1 MSIKKQ
7 YQIFGLAAVLFIL
20 IMSFGTAFDL
30 EISHTVMDQKSWFGA
45 IFQMIGIL
53 PMYLVLMVS
62 GEIGLA
68 YAWRVSNN
76 RLFSGSL
83 VVGSGALTLWQ
94 IQKGLKELLS
104 YGGAI
109 IHNIKS
115 GQPIGVANS
124 DVQASPFS
132 PGLTF
137 TLTAIVFVIFTTLTQ
152 RWLKQRSIQQLE
164 ALLLLAIFAT
174 VTVLMAMSV
183 NGALKNAWGRARP
196 YEIIHNGA
204 RFTNWYTMNG
214 ANGHKSFPSGHAMA
228 AALTVVLA
236 WFANGNWRRFWWFG
250 GIGITVI
257 VDLSR
262 VRVGAHFLTDVTFS
276 TCLTFMIIY
285 VMWEIYQ
292 HIKSMKR

>member
-115 GQPIGVANS
+115 GQPI
-124 DVQASPFS
+124 
-132 PGLTF
+132 
-137 TLTAIVFVIFTTLTQ
+137 
-152 RWLKQRSIQQLE
+152 
-164 ALLLLAIFAT
+164 
-174 VTVLMAMSV
+174 
-183 NGALKNAWGRARP
+183 
-196 YEIIHNGA
+196 
-204 RFTNWYTMNG
+204 
-214 ANGHKSFPSGHAMA
+214 
-228 AALTVVLA
+228 
-236 WFANGNWRRFWWFG
+236 
-250 GIGITVI
+250 
-257 VDLSR
+257 
-262 VRVGAHFLTDVTFS
+262 VG
-276 TCLTFMIIY
+276 
-285 VMWEIYQ
+285 
-292 HIKSMKR
+292 